1 MDRQPTF
8 GKYSPFSP
16 DQVDNPFPVLA
27 EARATAPVFFSEELG
42 MWVVTRYADVRYIY
56 ENPEIFSSSA
66 VLSSRTDLPEAI
78 VAEFGDWRPPLDKEV
93 VMTDPPRHTRL
104 KRLMMR
110 AFTPGRI
117 LKFEP
122 WIREIAEGLLDG
134 LEGVDECDIV
144 ERYTAPLPPLIIGR
158 LMGVP
163 AEDALKFGKWVGNI
177 VVLAGTW
184 QLSEEETIY
193 CWRGIREFEEYVQ
206 GLIAERRKNLGEDV
220 VSYLIDAKGDEGEAA
235 LDDEELVHNVCN
247 IAGAGADT
255 TGQWLATTLYCLL
268 SGDREW
274 DRVANNRALV
284 PAALEES
291 LRYRGVVRSLVR
303 KVNQDVTLGTVQIP
317 AGDFVLFNLASANRD
332 GAAISDPDTF
342 DIDRKNV
349 RGHIAFG
356 HGAHTCLGA
365 SLARLE
371 AKVAIESLMNRFPNL
386 QLASGQGDLKY
397 QDNLMIPGVKS
408 LRVKLR

>member
-1 MDRQPTF
+1 MHRQPTF
-8 GKYSPFSP
+8 EKYSPFSA
-16 DQVDNPFPVLA
+16 DQIDDPFPILA
-27 EARATAPVFFSEELG
+27 EARENAPVFFSEELG
-42 MWVVTRYADVRYIY
+42 MWVVTRYADVRNIY
-56 ENPEIFSSSA
+56 ENPEIFSNSA
-66 VLSSRTDLPEAI
+66 VLTSRTELPATI

-93 VMTDPPRHTRL
+93 VMTDPPDHTRL
-104 KRLMMR
+104 KRLMMK

-122 WIREIAEGLLDG
+122 WIREIVEDLLDG
-134 LEGVDECDIV
+134 LDGVEECDII
-144 ERYTAPLPPLIIGR
+144 ERFTAALPPLVIGR

-184 QLSEEETIY
+184 QLSEEETIS
-193 CWRGIREFEEYVQ
+193 CWRGIREFEDYVR
-206 GLIAERRKNLGEDV
+206 GLVALRRNNLGEDV
-220 VSYLIDAKGDEGEAA
+220 VSYLIEAKGDEGEAA
-235 LDDEELVHNVCN
+235 LDDQELLHNVFN

-255 TGQWLATTLYCLL
+255 TGQWLTVTLYCLL

-274 DRVANNRALV
+274 DRVAQNRALI

-303 KVNQDVTLGTVQIP
+303 KVTREVTLGGIDIP
-317 AGDFVLFNLASANRD
+317 AGDFVLFNLTSANRD
-332 GAAISDPDTF
+332 GAVISDPDKF
-342 DIDRKNV
+342 LIDRKNV
-349 RGHIAFG
+349 RGHIGFG

-371 AKVAIESLMNRFPNL
+371 AKVALECLMDRFPNL
-386 QLASGQGDLKY
+386 QLAPGQSDLKY
-397 QDNLMIPGVKS
+397 QNNLMIPGVKS
-408 LRVKLR
+408 LNVKLQ